1 MRLIAVDAP
10 TPAPTYMRFERG
22 GVRTKTQPKKR
33 KAGRGT
39 MNVGVT
45 KLQWNYSVTGYK
57 SKLAAMHNTH
67 STG

>member
-1 MRLIAVDAP
+1 
-10 TPAPTYMRFERG
+10 MRFDRG

-45 KLQWNYSVTGYK
+45 KLRVNYSFAGYK